1 MGRSVIIPDKTYSAP
16 LTAQQKKLATYVG
29 RGMNWGQAALK
40 AGYASEQTAYTLNKD
55 PRVLAL
61 VAEEQKKHEAV
72 VNMSREKVMNGF
84 LEAVEIARLQAE
96 PATMVK
102 AWSEVAR
109 MCGYYA
115 PETRKIDISISAKR
129 LVDKFETM
137 SDEELLKYAE
147 KDIIDVEAKLLE
159 APESEAA
166 GPAAE

>member
-1 MGRSVIIPDKTYSAP
+1 MARSVIIPDRTYSAP
-16 LTAQQKKLATYVG
+16 LTAQQRKAAQFVG
-29 RGMNWGQAALK
+29 RGMTWAEATVK
-40 AGYASEQTAYTLNKD
+40 AGYSSPSSSSELSKD
-55 PRVLAL
+55 PRVLEI
-61 VAEEQKKHEAV
+61 VNYERKKHEEV
-72 VNMSREKVMNGF
+72 VNMTREKVMNGF

-129 LVDKFETM
+129 MVDKFETM

-159 APESEAA
+159 APA
-166 GPAAE
+166 GPAEQ